1 MKNDACE
8 RYLEDPDQNA
18 SHLEECAE
26 CRQLSA
32 ALDVPPR
39 YDAVALNALPMAP
52 WEEASH
58 RPWSLI
64 LGGALAIVATILAL
78 CAAVGVSPVGW
89 ILTAVIFPSP
99 SGVFEAVRKVG
110 LALVHAPGNFQ
121 MKLIAAFLVVN
132 VLLIALLRRAPR
144 GVDAAH

>member
-1 MKNDACE
+1 MKNDGCE
-8 RYLEDPDQNA
+8 RYLEDPDGN
-18 SHLEECAE
+18 SPHLEECVE
-26 CRQLSA
+26 CRMLFS
-32 ALDVPPR
+32 ALDAPPR
-39 YDAVALNALPMAP
+39 YDTITLNALPMAP

-64 LGGALAIVATILAL
+64 VGGALAIASAILAL
-78 CAAVGVSPVGW
+78 SAAVGVSPVGW

-99 SGVFEAVRKVG
+99 AGVFEAVRKVG
-110 LALVHAPGNFQ
+110 VALVHAPGNFQ

-144 GVDAAH
+144 GVDAPH